1 MTIIGE
7 LFLGVSGIFFVVV
20 VAGKGYRGSSWH
32 HFFPE
37 GEQVSA
43 RPRFSILTC
52 VSHDIRRQWFQLIFE
67 VHTGLWAS

>member
-7 LFLGVSGIFFVVV
+7 LFFWGIGDLFVV
-20 VAGKGYRGSSWH
+20 VAGKGYRGSRWY

-43 RPRFSILTC
+43 RPRFFLTC
-52 VSHDIRRQWFQLIFE
+52 IALDIRRQWFQLIFE
-67 VHTGLWAS
+67 VHTGLWASS